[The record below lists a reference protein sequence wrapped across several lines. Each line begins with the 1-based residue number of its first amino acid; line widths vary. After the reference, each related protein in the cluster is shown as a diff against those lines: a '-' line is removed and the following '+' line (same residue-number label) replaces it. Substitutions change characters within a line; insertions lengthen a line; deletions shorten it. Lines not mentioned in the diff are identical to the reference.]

1 MSYENARL
9 ELSVY
14 LWKEGNIPLDLPTDV
29 TPDGSLTDKT
39 LFANFDLNLPSL
51 LTKAQENHPA
61 LNAYTNKLEI
71 LQIEKQ
77 LKFQS
82 LLPKLDIQYNQLS
95 KNGFALH
102 GTGLLDN
109 NFQYGIKFEMPLRL
123 SQGRGDFQKAK
134 LKLEEE
140 TLNRSQKGQQIQVKV
155 SSYFNQ
161 FISLQKQVRT
171 QEQAVLNYQAL
182 VKAEETRFQQG
193 ESSLFLINSRETKA
207 MEAAE
212 KLVDLQAYL
221 FQSIYAL
228 QASAGVLM

>member
-1 MSYENARL
+1 
-9 ELSVY
+9 
-14 LWKEGNIPLDLPTDV
+14 LDL
-29 TPDGSLTDKT
+29 
-39 LFANFDLNLPSL
+39 
-51 LTKAQENHPA
+51 
-61 LNAYTNKLEI
+61 
-71 LQIEKQ
+71 
-77 LKFQS
+77 
-82 LLPKLDIQYNQLS
+82 QYNQLS
-95 KNGFALH
+95 RNGFELH
-102 GTGLLDN
+102 STGLLDN

-140 TLNRSQKGQQIQVKV
+140 TLNRSQKSQQIQVKV
-155 SSYFNQ
+155 SSYYNQ
-161 FISLQKQVRT
+161 FISLQKQVQT
-171 QEQAVLNYQAL
+171 QEQAVANYQAL

-221 FQSIYAL
+221 FQSIYTL